1 MLLGF
6 GGRNFYSFKEDFDV
20 TLEHKD
26 DVLSVLGIKGAN
38 ASGKTNVI
46 LALSYIRSFMY
57 NSFSEFHPD
66 DGMYAKPFFDSQEN
80 IELYIHFKLDNIE
93 YKYEIEFTQEIL
105 VKEVFSRKDNR
116 WTTMFIREGEKVT
129 ECINELDE
137 LKTIK
142 INRTN
147 VSIVSLAHQHGIKE
161 LDIFYTFAKGIIT
174 NVDLMGKITN
184 NEHFLGYQ
192 TASKIYF
199 ENKNLLD
206 NIGLFLKKSDT
217 GITVI
222 EIVELKDEITNE
234 LTYEPLF
241 HHKVDG
247 KTYKLQYYEESNG
260 TQLLYRQ
267 LGAYFEALYLGLV
280 IAYDEFDIG
289 LHPDLSLLLITL
301 FEDEKLNQNGAQLIL
316 TSHHSEVI
324 DKLGK
329 YRLVFVNKKENE
341 SYLYRLDEIPG
352 DILRP
357 DRSIMPAYNSRKI
370 GGRPEVMIHAE

>member
-6 GGRNFYSFKEDFDV
+6 GGRNFYSFKENFDV

-26 DVLSVLGIKGAN
+26 EVLSILGIKGAN

-46 LALSYIRSFMY
+46 LALSYIRSFMF
-57 NSFSEFHPD
+57 NSFSEFHPN

-105 VKEVFSRKDNR
+105 VKEVFSRRDNR
-116 WTTMFIREGEKVT
+116 WITMFIREGEKVI

-147 VSIVSLAHQHGIKE
+147 VSIISLAHQHGIKE

-174 NVDLMGKITN
+174 NVDLMGKVTN
-184 NEHFLGYQ
+184 NEHFLEYQ
-192 TASKIYF
+192 IASKIYF
-199 ENKNLLD
+199 ENKDLLN

-217 GITVI
+217 GITTI
-222 EIVELKDEITNE
+222 EIVELKDEITKE

-247 KTYKLQYYEESNG
+247 KTYKLQYFEESNG

-289 LHPDLSLLLITL
+289 LHPDLSLLLISL
-301 FEDEKLNQNGAQLIL
+301 FEDRKLNKNGAQLIL
-316 TSHHSEVI
+316 SSHHSEVI

-329 YRLVFVNKKENE
+329 YRLVFVNKEENE

-357 DRSIMPAYNSRKI
+357 DRSIMPAYNSHKI
-370 GGRPEVMIHAE
+370 GGRPQVVAHG

>member
-26 DVLSVLGIKGAN
+26 EVLSILGIKGAN

-46 LALSYIRSFMY
+46 LALSYIRSFMF

-80 IELYIHFKLDNIE
+80 IELYIHFKLDDIE

-116 WTTMFIREGEKVT
+116 WTTMFIREGEKVI

-174 NVDLMGKITN
+174 NVDLMGKMTN
-184 NEHFLGYQ
+184 NEHFLEYQ
-192 TASKIYF
+192 IASKIYF
-199 ENKNLLD
+199 ENKDLLD

-222 EIVELKDEITNE
+222 EIVELKDEITKE

-241 HHKVDG
+241 HHQVDG
-247 KTYKLQYYEESNG
+247 KTYKLQYFEESNG

-289 LHPDLSLLLITL
+289 LHPDLSLLLISL
-301 FEDEKLNQNGAQLIL
+301 FEDKKLNKNGAQLIL

-357 DRSIMPAYNSRKI
+357 DRSIIPAYNAHKI
-370 GGRPEVMIHAE
+370 GGRPQVVVHG

>member
-38 ASGKTNVI
+38 ASGKTNI
-46 LALSYIRSFMY
+46 IKALSFTRTFMFD
-57 NSFSEFHPD
+57 SFSQFQPD
-66 DGMYAKPFFDSQEN
+66 DGMAAKPFFDTKEN
-80 IELYIHFKLDNIE
+80 SELYIHFKINETE
-93 YKYEIEFTQEIL
+93 YKYEVIFRKDKLI
-105 VKEVFSRKDNR
+105 KETLSRKDNR
-116 WTTMFIREGEKVT
+116 WITMLIREEQNII
-129 ECINELDE
+129 ECIKELDE
-137 LKTIK
+137 LKTIN

-147 VSIVSLAHQHGIKE
+147 VSIISLAHQYGLKE
-161 LDIFYTFAKGIIT
+161 LETFYNFSENMIT
-174 NVDLMGKITN
+174 NVGNEGKMTN
-184 NEHFLGYQ
+184 NEHFLGY
-192 TASKIYF
+192 SKISKVY
-199 ENKNLLD
+199 LD
-206 NIGLFLKKSDT
+206 NERLRKAMVKFLNKADT
-217 GITVI
+217 GISAI
-222 EIVELKDEITNE
+222 EIVELEDKITKE

-247 KTYKLQYYEESNG
+247 KIYKLQYIEESNG
-260 TQLLYRQ
+260 TRLLYRQ
-267 LGAYFEALYLGLV
+267 LGIYLTALELGSI

-289 LHPDLSLLLITL
+289 LHPDLSLMIIDL
-301 FEDEKLNQNGAQLIL
+301 FENEEINTNGAQLIF

-329 YRLVFVNKKENE
+329 YRLVFVNKEDNE

-357 DRSIMPAYNSRKI
+357 DRSIMPAYNSHKI
-370 GGRPEVMIHAE
+370 GGRPKVVAHG

>member
-20 TLEHKD
+20 SLEHKD
-26 DVLSVLGIKGAN
+26 EVLSILGIKGAN

-66 DGMYAKPFFDSQEN
+66 EGMYAKPFFDSKEN
-80 IELYIHFKLDNIE
+80 MELYIHFKIDNIE
-93 YKYEIEFTQEIL
+93 YKYEIEFTQKILIKEI
-105 VKEVFSRKDNR
+105 FSRKENR
-116 WTTMFIREGEKVT
+116 WTTMFIREDEQVT

-137 LKTIK
+137 LKIMKIK
-142 INRTN
+142 RTN
-147 VSIVSLAHQHGIKE
+147 VSTISLAHQHGINA
-161 LDIFYTFAKGIIT
+161 LDIFYTFARNIVT
-174 NVDLMGKITN
+174 NVDLLGKITN
-184 NEHFLGYQ
+184 NEHFLGY
-192 TASKIYF
+192 TIASKIYF
-199 ENKNLLD
+199 ENKELLD
-206 NIGLFLKKSDT
+206 NIGLFLRYSDT
-217 GITVI
+217 GITAI
-222 EIVELKDEITNE
+222 EIVELQDEITKE

-241 HHKVDG
+241 HHQTNG
-247 KTYKLQYYEESNG
+247 KTYKLQYFEESNG

-267 LGAYFEALYLGLV
+267 LGSYFDALARGLV

-289 LHPDLSLLLITL
+289 LHPDLSLMIIDL
-301 FEDEKLNQNGAQLIL
+301 FEDEKLNKNGAQLLL

-370 GGRPEVMIHAE
+370 GGRPEVVAYG